1 MSNERETA
9 APSASAQRKLP
20 LAVAVIIL
28 AVLLIPCILAAVSD
42 TIYPR
47 TSVAGIAVGGMS
59 RSEAETVLTRDLPGA
74 YDSKTL
80 PIIVDNG
87 ASGNAEF
94 ELPLSQLHIT
104 ANAAAA
110 AEAAWQ
116 NGRSGNFF
124 TSGVAYAKGLLL
136 GHTITPELKTD
147 RAGAEKAIADIAAQ
161 ADTPVTECNWRIA
174 GDTLYITKPKSGY
187 LIDRSALLAA
197 VEDAVARYDLGGI
210 TCTRQE
216 RAAAAVTMEELY
228 NDAHREAGTPYYDK
242 ATGTVKD
249 GETGVDFDVSEA
261 KARMEAA
268 EAGAEFTVP
277 VTVTRPK
284 ITKEDMA
291 KYLFRDKLGACT
303 TNVSGSSNRKHNVS
317 LAAKSCN
324 GVVLNPG
331 EVFSY
336 NSTLGQRTAARGYL
350 PAGAYVNGKTVSEY
364 GGGICQ
370 ISSTVYL
377 AVLRSNLEIVSRT
390 NHMFY
395 PGYIPFGMDATVS
408 WGGPDLKFR
417 NNTDYPIKL
426 VVSYSGGKA
435 TCTVY
440 GTNLAG
446 TSVKMEYNILSTTS
460 YETVEKEDAS
470 LAPGTSR
477 EEQNGYTGYKIAS
490 YRCVYDKDGNLISRK
505 LEANSTYKSRN
516 RIVLVGPAKA
526 ATPATPTEPSAPA
539 ETPAAPETP
548 VTPATPETPVIPEIP
563 VTPETPPEGTGSE
576 TAGSG
581 GSSSAV
587 QPDTGTGAT
596 WESPRAS

>member
-1 MSNERETA
+1 MSNEREKA
-9 APSASAQRKLP
+9 APSASVQRRLP

-74 YDSKTL
+74 YDDKAL

-87 ASGNAEF
+87 VLGSTVF
-94 ELPLSQLHIT
+94 ELPLSELHIT
-104 ANAAAA
+104 ADAAAA

-124 TSGVAYAKGLLL
+124 TSGVAYAKGLLF

-187 LIDRSALLAA
+187 LIDRSALLVA
-197 VEDAVARYDLGGI
+197 VEDAVARYDLSGI

-228 NDAHREAGTPYYDK
+228 NDAHKEAGTAYYDK
-242 ATGTVKD
+242 ATGTVQD
-249 GETGVDFDVSEA
+249 GETGVDFDVNEA

-268 EAGAEFTVP
+268 EAGTEFTVP

-291 KYLFRDKLGACT
+291 KYLFRDKLGSCT

-317 LAAKSCN
+317 LAAKSCS

-426 VVSYSGGKA
+426 IVSYSGGKA

-477 EEQNGYTGYKIAS
+477 EEQNGYTGYKVAT

-526 ATPATPTEPSAPA
+526 APAAPAEPSAPA

-548 VTPATPETPVIPEIP
+548 ETPVIPETP

-576 TAGSG
+576 TAGEG
-581 GSSSAV
+581 ASSSAV